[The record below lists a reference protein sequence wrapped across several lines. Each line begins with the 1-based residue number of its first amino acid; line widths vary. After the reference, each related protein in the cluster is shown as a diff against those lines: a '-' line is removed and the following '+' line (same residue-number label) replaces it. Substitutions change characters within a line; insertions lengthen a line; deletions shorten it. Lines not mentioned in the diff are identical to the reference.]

1 MRVVIC
7 DFWPKYWV
15 MFLNSSLVHLLVLVI
30 HSHASYGPYLF
41 CLLDQMIDR
50 SQGNNAESE
59 PKSRQHDEQRSLL
72 LLLKPEIRKLCD
84 VLLLPVCNML
94 SLC

>member
-1 MRVVIC
+1 LHTFAGTSGDLLGNVSQ
-7 DFWPKYWV
+7 
-15 MFLNSSLVHLLVLVI
+15 FLLSSTTCVGNPFHVN
-30 HSHASYGPYLF
+30 YGPCSIY
-41 CLLDQMIDR
+41 LLDQMTDG

-59 PKSRQHDEQRSLL
+59 QKSGQHDEQRSLL

-84 VLLLPVCNML
+84 VLLLPVCNMF